1 MIWKFVSTNFHNF
14 QWTRSLNSTQCEIIL
29 ELVCHTTWALFH
41 LYLAS
46 IALHCIACHCIAGVF
61 AKREINVVF
70 FPPRSA
76 AVSGL
81 DTIGTISS
89 LWFGSSEESFSEEG
103 RRGHNINM
111 WKQIKWKFSS
121 LNQPSKMLFGIVW
134 IVCLTNTFG
143 PRPYSGEPK
152 VAQINALYVVWGAL
166 VGGVLVRFPDT
177 HVSRGSPNLTRGAL
191 TPGHR
196 WRQKT
201 ACSVQPLSKATE
213 KYESLDFSWETVPSD
228 L

>member
-1 MIWKFVSTNFHNF
+1 MSSS
-14 QWTRSLNSTQCEIIL
+14 SLQDQHQFL
-29 ELVCHTTWALFH
+29 EF
-41 LYLAS
+41 
-46 IALHCIACHCIAGVF
+46 
-61 AKREINVVF
+61 
-70 FPPRSA
+70 
-76 AVSGL
+76 L

-196 WRQKT
+196 WRQKLLCPT
-201 ACSVQPLSKATE
+201 IIKSNRKVWIFGFFMRNTSAEWPIGLGT
-213 KYESLDFSWETVPSD
+213 LDNHIQSWIHISSNV